1 MSTKFVQV
9 RPNVSDPDFPTVRL
23 DHTKLEYVENINSEN
38 ALFKFV
44 TEHPELTK
52 LANKKGLSTDF
63 IGLGRHEVF
72 WHEKDW
78 VTENLSSYNVVK
90 RRRR

>member
-1 MSTKFVQV
+1 MSTTFVQV
-9 RPNVSDPDFPTVRL
+9 RPDVFDPDFPNIRL
-23 DHTKLEYVENINSEN
+23 DNTKLEYVENIDSEN

-52 LANKKGLSTDF
+52 FANKKGLSTDF
-63 IGLGRHEVF
+63 IGLGRHQVF
-72 WHEKDW
+72 WHKKDW
-78 VTENLSSYNVVK
+78 TTTNLSSYNVVK